1 MSARNAQA
9 RLRSGDTE
17 LTCWVDRSVRAGQ
30 MITLKDSENPDRLWL
45 VTEVSESAV
54 PPERGWKVGGLT

>member
-1 MSARNAQA
+1 MSERKAQV

-17 LTCWVDRSVRAGQ
+17 MTCWVDRSVRDGQ

-45 VTEVSESAV
+45 VLEVSTTGT
-54 PPERGWKVGGLT
+54 PPGRGWKVGGL